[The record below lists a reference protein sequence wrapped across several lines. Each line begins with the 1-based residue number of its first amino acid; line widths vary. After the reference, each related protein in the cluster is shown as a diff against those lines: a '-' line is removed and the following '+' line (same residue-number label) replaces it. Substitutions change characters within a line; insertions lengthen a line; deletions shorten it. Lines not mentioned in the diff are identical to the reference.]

1 MSQLLM
7 LPDTVLI
14 LGFLAMSAHT
24 HPHTHTH
31 THSNLSGITNL
42 QVVILNTFSSQSEEV
57 RSAASYALGQ
67 SHTPS
72 HIPLYHL
79 PTSHPLKHSPTFPH
93 LHIHTL
99 APHTSTCTFHLPTPS
114 PTSLSSPH
122 ILNISS
128 PQTLSHLPTPS
139 HMCTLVSH
147 TSTFHLPTSLH
158 TSLFHLPTPSQTPTH
173 SPPSSHLLV
182 HP

>member
-1 MSQLLM
+1 MPQLLM
-7 LPDTVLI
+7 LPDTVSI
-14 LGFLAMSAHT
+14 LGFLAMSTHT
-24 HPHTHTH
+24 HTHTH

-72 HIPLYHL
+72 HIPLYRL
-79 PTSHPLKHSPTFPH
+79 PTSHPFKHSPTFSH
-93 LHIHTL
+93 LHIHTF
-99 APHTSTCTFHLPTPS
+99 APHTSTFHLPTPS
-114 PTSLSSPH
+114 HTSLSSPH

-139 HMCTLVSH
+139 HMCTLVPH
-147 TSTFHLPTSLH
+147 TTSPHLH
-158 TSLFHLPTPSQTPTH
+158 TPHSSISPHLHKLPHAPLSTLLRPTYSYTPI
-173 SPPSSHLLV
+173 
-182 HP
+182 